1 MPCCVW
7 QCGATTSYNSLLN
20 WVFPVSPCLSLS
32 VSSLQLSDRAVPVSG
47 AQIQA
52 YMLCNKLRSA
62 YLVSVRQEK
71 GRAVQ
76 LVQHVRQLAESSG
89 DDVVKAICAQWLSV
103 HQPKGRS
110 RLPQGTR
117 K

>member
-1 MPCCVW
+1 MPCSVW
-7 QCGATTSYNSLLN
+7 QCGATALYDTLLN
-20 WVFPVSPCLSLS
+20 WVFPE
-32 VSSLQLSDRAVPVSG
+32 SSLKLVHEFAAAFLTQLCLPLF
-47 AQIQA
+47 QIQA

-103 HQPKGRS
+103 HQPKGRN

>member
-1 MPCCVW
+1 M
-7 QCGATTSYNSLLN
+7 
-20 WVFPVSPCLSLS
+20 
-32 VSSLQLSDRAVPVSG
+32 
-47 AQIQA
+47 
-52 YMLCNKLRSA
+52 CNKLRSA

-71 GRAVQ
+71 ARAVQ

-103 HQPKGRS
+103 HQPKVRN